1 MLLKSI
7 QVFSHLEPMIHVFC
21 SMTFPSPQIFEVS
34 GYLTSALQTDF
45 SLSQLT
51 DWVLKLSPLTIG
63 AKMPMDL
70 E

>member
-1 MLLKSI
+1 
-7 QVFSHLEPMIHVFC
+7 MIHVFS